1 MTPATPTR
9 FMIGPDFFRHRTLSA
24 AEEFHCVRRVAP
36 LVKNTSS
43 FLFAMAET
51 GEAAAA
57 EQGDATDGQTDR
69 LAGVV
74 EGGAPLLKAF
84 SDMPEADADY
94 VISRCMAVTEMKD
107 GEEWVPTWDGE
118 AQGPAIPSLRM
129 IHVLRICYAV
139 LREAITV
146 FFSQAA
152 SSLLELGLLRRI
164 TPP

>member
-1 MTPATPTR
+1 MTPAAPTR

-36 LVKNTSS
+36 IVKNTSA
-43 FLFAMAET
+43 FMFALAGTADADADEEAE
-51 GEAAAA
+51 GK
-57 EQGDATDGQTDR
+57 GDQADR
-69 LAGVV
+69 LAGLI

-84 SDMPEADADY
+84 ADLSEDDSNY
-94 VISRCMAVTEMKD
+94 IITRCMAATEMMD
-107 GEEWVPTWDGE
+107 GEAWVPTWDGE
-118 AQGPAIPSLRM
+118 TNTPAVPSLRM

-146 FFSQAA
+146 FFSQAG